1 MDYTVCSLCKTQG
14 HNAMK
19 CPDLCDPLKP
29 GFHSGGGG
37 GGGHGG
43 DDDETLSINPVAR
56 APPHNTL
63 KTVEFGN
70 FLVLRVLRL

>member
-1 MDYTVCSLCKTQG
+1 
-14 HNAMK
+14 MK

-43 DDDETLSINPVAR
+43 DDDESVKTILCLNPWLSVAFELSQSPTTALEHGLGTDSDSTLLLGR
-56 APPHNTL
+56 ATASLN
-63 KTVEFGN
+63 
-70 FLVLRVLRL
+70 